1 MGKHDETW
9 PFHGEHW
16 QFKGKHWR
24 SIQVNWCDIGVAPKV
39 PLTSSIKNEEQPLVA
54 KLFLEVLVAS
64 WQRRWREWNGS
75 IYDICWY
82 YIWYMIYIY
91 ISCILYIIYMYIWDI
106 YIYICVLYPQLYIY
120 MEYPHSNIYVWHIH
134 LIVIW
139 YRQTRYWAFA
149 FDPQKGAGRTA
160 DEMRHVGKRSDGDEG
175 SEDVRDRYLIR

>member
-1 MGKHDETW
+1 MW
-9 PFHGEHW
+9 
-16 QFKGKHWR
+16 HWR
-24 SIQVNWCDIGVAPKV
+24 RAQGALNIFHQK
-39 PLTSSIKNEEQPLVA
+39 
-54 KLFLEVLVAS
+54 
-64 WQRRWREWNGS
+64 RRATAGGQTLPGGFGGILAATLKRTKW
-75 IYDICWY
+75 I
-82 YIWYMIYIY
+82 YIWYMLILYMIYDIY
-91 ISCILYIIYMYIWDI
+91 ISCILYIIYMYIWD
-106 YIYICVLYPQLYIY
+106 IYICVLYPQLYIY